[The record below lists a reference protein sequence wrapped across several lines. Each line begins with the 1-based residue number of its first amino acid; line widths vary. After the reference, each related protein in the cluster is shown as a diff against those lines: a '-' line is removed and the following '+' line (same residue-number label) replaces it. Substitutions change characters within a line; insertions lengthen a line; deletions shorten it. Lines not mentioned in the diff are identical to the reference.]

1 MIFILKIDIM
11 EIIKKVDLGEYIIVI
26 KYEDT
31 TGSLE
36 VTVLDELE
44 EEIESLEITNDED
57 EDDEDPFDGLLN

>member
-1 MIFILKIDIM
+1 M

-31 TGSLE
+31 SGSLK
-36 VTVLDELE
+36 VTVFDELE

>member
-36 VTVLDELE
+36 VEILDELE
-44 EEIESLEITNDED
+44 EVIESLEIHNDENE
-57 EDDEDPFDGLLN
+57 ED

>member
-1 MIFILKIDIM
+1 M

-31 TGSLE
+31 SGSLK

>member
-36 VTVLDELE
+36 VEILDELE
-44 EEIESLEITNDED
+44 EVIESLEIHNDEN
-57 EDDEDPFDGLLN
+57 EEDEDPFDGLLN

>member
-1 MIFILKIDIM
+1 M

-36 VTVLDELE
+36 VEILDELE
-44 EEIESLEITNDED
+44 EVIESLEIHNDENEED
-57 EDDEDPFDGLLN
+57 EDPIDGLLN

>member
-1 MIFILKIDIM
+1 M